1 MTDQPSTIN
10 HQPFSARPVVAVLY
24 GPGINC
30 HEETA
35 FAVEH
40 AGLAAQVVN
49 FHDVLEGRDALTRYQ
64 AVIVPGGFSWGDHFG
79 SGRIFGLH
87 LVARASEQLQELVSS
102 GKPVLGICNGFQIL
116 VETGLLPDGTVGKR
130 GAALLQNKSARFESR
145 WVDLVVTDTNS
156 IWTRGLEGR
165 VLRMPVAHG
174 EGRLYWGDGERP
186 TPNHQPSTI
195 NHSESAI
202 NHQPSTINH
211 SGSAIRPVIC
221 YAQDGHPTE
230 EYPFCPS
237 GAPGGY
243 AGIRDKTGLIFGLM
257 PHPERASLE
266 WHGSSDGME
275 IFNNLARYLT
285 KG

>member
-1 MTDQPSTIN
+1 MSDRTSNIQRPTSNVEQGTPNPKSEIRN
-10 HQPFSARPVVAVLY
+10 PKSAKPVVAVLY

-174 EGRLYWGDGERP
+174 EGRLYWENKDIIHP
-186 TPNHQPSTI
+186 TL
-195 NHSESAI
+195 
-202 NHQPSTINH
+202 
-211 SGSAIRPVIC
+211 C

-230 EYPFCPS
+230 EYPYCPS

-243 AGIRDKTGLIFGLM
+243 AGIRDETGLIFGLM
-257 PHPERASLE
+257 PHPERAALD